1 MSKKTTTKEKKQLK
15 KEANSGKKVAK
26 GKKVLLVLEGLVLLA
41 LCVTVALVL
50 WKEKNPGVK
59 LLAKFFPNEEDAISK
74 QVALAENQSWSA
86 EDLIHF
92 DEEGKA
98 FLEGIEAPLS
108 GPELTDQD
116 QILIERLPANARYY
130 KKDTNRPDQ
139 VTITFGGDICFDDTY
154 TNMGFY
160 RDRANGIFDCI
171 DEGLLNIMQSADILM
186 LNNEFTYT
194 NRGTPTPGKT
204 FTFRSKPE
212 NAFILFDLG
221 VDIVSLANN
230 HAYDYGEI
238 SMLDTL
244 EVLDLLQMPY
254 VGAGRNLAEA
264 EDAVYFLANDMIIG
278 YLSATQIERN
288 EPPDTKAATETSA
301 GVFRALN
308 PKRLEE
314 RIAEAKQHCDYLVVY
329 IHWGTESVN
338 QPDWLQ
344 METAPKLAAAGADLV
359 IGDHPHVLQGIT
371 YSGTTPIFYSMGN
384 YWFNSK
390 TMYTGLTQV
399 VLTKES
405 VESVQFIPALQSG
418 STTRLLDGGEKAEV
432 LQMMRS
438 LSPKVQIDDEG
449 FISQ

>member
-1 MSKKTTTKEKKQLK
+1 MTKDRRGKKGKTAHRGERKGNSKKFLLAIEAIVLFSLLLVVGVVIGKEK
-15 KEANSGKKVAK
+15 SPTSP
-26 GKKVLLVLEGLVLLA
+26 LLS
-41 LCVTVALVL
+41 
-50 WKEKNPGVK
+50 K
-59 LLAKFFPNEEDAISK
+59 LFQNQEDVISK
-74 QVALAENQSWSA
+74 QVAQVENQSFSA
-86 EDLIHF
+86 EELIHF

-98 FLEGIEAPLS
+98 FLEGVEAPVS

-116 QILIERLPANARYY
+116 QLLIERLPENARYY

-139 VTITFGGDICFDDTY
+139 VTLTFGGDICFDDTY

-171 DEGLLNIMQSADILM
+171 DEGLLNIMQSADVLM
-186 LNNEFTYT
+186 MNNEFTYT

-238 SMLDTL
+238 SLLDTL

-254 VGAGRNLAEA
+254 VGAGRNLSEA

-390 TMYTGLTQV
+390 TVYTGLTQV
-399 VLTKES
+399 VLTKDS

-418 STTRLLDGGEKAEV
+418 STTRLLDGREKAEV

-438 LSPKVQIDDEG
+438 LSPKVQIDENG

>member
-1 MSKKTTTKEKKQLK
+1 MTKDRRGKKGKTAHRGERKGNSKKFLLAIEAIVLFSLLLVVGVVMGKEKKPT
-15 KEANSGKKVAK
+15 SP
-26 GKKVLLVLEGLVLLA
+26 LLS
-41 LCVTVALVL
+41 
-50 WKEKNPGVK
+50 K
-59 LLAKFFPNEEDAISK
+59 LFQNQEDVISK
-74 QVALAENQSWSA
+74 QVAQAENQSWSA

-116 QILIERLPANARYY
+116 QLLIERLPENARYY

-194 NRGTPTPGKT
+194 NRGEPTPGKT

-212 NAFILFDLG
+212 NAFLLFDLG

-244 EVLDLLQMPY
+244 EVLNLLQMPY
-254 VGAGRNLAEA
+254 VGAGRNLEEA

-288 EPPDTKAATETSA
+288 DNPDTKAATETSA

-390 TMYTGLTQV
+390 TVYTGLTQV

>member
-15 KEANSGKKVAK
+15 REKNSGKRVTK
-26 GKKVLLVLEGLVLLA
+26 GKKLLLVLEGLVLLV
-41 LCVTVALVL
+41 LCMTVALVL

-59 LLAKFFPNEEDAISK
+59 LLEKLFPNAEDTISQ
-74 QVALAENQSWSA
+74 QVAQAENQSWSA
-86 EDLIHF
+86 GDLIQF

-98 FLEGIEAPLS
+98 FLEGMDAPLS

-116 QILIERLPANARYY
+116 QLLIERLPANARYY

-154 TNMGFY
+154 ANMGFY

-171 DEGLLNIMQSADILM
+171 GDDLLNIMQSADILM

-254 VGAGRNLAEA
+254 VGAGRNQAEA
-264 EDAVYFLANDMIIG
+264 EDAVYFLTNDMIIG

-288 EPPDTKAATETSA
+288 EPPDTKAATETTA

-314 RIAEAKQHCDYLVVY
+314 RIAEVKQYCDYLVVY

-344 METAPKLAAAGADLV
+344 IETAPKLAAAGADLV

-371 YSGTTPIFYSMGN
+371 YSDTTPIFYSMGN

-390 TMYTGLTQV
+390 TVYTGLTQV